1 MSVLTRYGF
10 AAVVGLY
17 GVYQLTQSNIATGL
31 LGIAAALLV
40 ALVFG
45 RR

>member
-17 GVYQLTQSNIATGL
+17 GVYQLTQSNTVTGL
-31 LGIAAALLV
+31 LGLAVALLIVLV
-40 ALVFG
+40 AG